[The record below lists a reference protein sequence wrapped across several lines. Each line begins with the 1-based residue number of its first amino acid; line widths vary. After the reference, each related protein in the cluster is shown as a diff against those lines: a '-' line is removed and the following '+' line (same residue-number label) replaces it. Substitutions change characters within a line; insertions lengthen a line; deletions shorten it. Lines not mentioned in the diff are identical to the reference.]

1 MIDKLSKNQKDLLY
15 DAAIIDLLGTI
26 TEAIK
31 KKPSSKLLQMSK
43 NVQDIIFYVNDLR
56 MERFAYDEFMKR
68 RTINEVQLNEKI
80 KELEHELYSYNDNTT
95 ERRADYESGAAQ
107 ENAK

>member
-31 KKPSSKLLQMSK
+31 KKPSSKLVQMSK

-68 RTINEVQLNEKI
+68 RTINEVKLNEKI

-107 ENAK
+107 EDAK